1 MNNFKFNNPRL
12 LFLIIPLV
20 ALTIVGFFLMKKE
33 KRYTKKNIA
42 SFVLHLVISV
52 LISVAFADPCYLQS
66 GKETEVYILVDAS
79 ASEKSSVDR
88 LDAAIK
94 NTTSEALKTP
104 NTKVGVIPFAKDAT
118 TLVNLG
124 GSFDSINSVYNN
136 QSFDYTATDLENALL
151 YTAEKF
157 NDDAYKRIVLIS
169 DGCETDG
176 EAINTIET
184 LMEKGIVV
192 DVINLEADFPVE
204 ISLTGINY
212 TDNTYLNREES
223 VEALINATTS
233 SNVIVSL
240 YKDDSLAD
248 SKQVYLSNGLNN
260 VSFELDTSKSGE
272 FEYRVEISEEEGYK
286 FNDTFKENNS
296 RSFVQNVSGDFNIL
310 FLGSAENELTKFVEM
325 ADLPEEA
332 TIDSYI
338 NKNTV
343 PYTLNDLIAYDE
355 IIVSNVDLANLK
367 NYEEFV
373 SNLYTAVSVYGKS
386 VFTFDATYVGDTND
400 PALVLY
406 NDLLPVQYQPDDTRA
421 LVLVIDS
428 SGSMGGNNLTMAL
441 EGAKE
446 IVDKLDVND
455 SIAVVT
461 FETNVTVP
469 VTMTTIRNEENRL
482 EIKDKIDRIT
492 NDGGTNMMNG
502 LDEAYKQIQG
512 VTAEYKDII
521 TLSDGLAGDNIEDLK
536 KYVTSMSFSNISTSF
551 INIGNKEGEELLKV
565 LAKLGNGQYRYV
577 DSELG
582 IKDIMVDTIEQ
593 EVIDTIIEK
602 DSPVIYQMADD
613 PSLEGGVYNNLS
625 NVKGYNY
632 CRMKS
637 GANTVLSVQYIHTNS
652 ENELSVIAIPLY
664 AYWDFG
670 AGKVSSFTS
679 SLDTD
684 WTDDFWSAASGQVF
698 FKNIV
703 NQSLP
708 DRYNKSILNVAFKAN
723 GSTSD
728 IEVTPNVD
736 TKNTKVS
743 VELTS
748 LSDNSSETYDL
759 IYDGSSFNY
768 KLPTPTVG
776 FYNAEVSFYRLNEET
791 SEYDLVEKTNV
802 TYSFDYSSEFNFFDQ
817 SENTLLNQIAS
828 QTGGSI
834 LDENSIHFD
843 ISTNQLSE
851 SSYVSLMYWI
861 LLAAVILYLVDI
873 TIRKS
878 LFKKKA
884 KKDNIPQQPTDNYF

>member
-1 MNNFKFNNPRL
+1 MNNFKFNNPWL

-33 KRYTKKNIA
+33 KRYTKKNIV
-42 SFVLHLVISV
+42 SFALHLVISV
-52 LISVAFADPCYLQS
+52 LISVAFADPCYLES
-66 GKETEVYILVDAS
+66 NKETDVYILVDAS
-79 ASEKSSVDR
+79 ASEKSSIERIDK
-88 LDAAIK
+88 AIK
-94 NTTSEALKTP
+94 NTTAEALKTP
-104 NTKVGVIPFAKDAT
+104 NTKVGVIPFAKEAT
-118 TLVNLG
+118 TMVELG
-124 GSFDSINSVYNN
+124 GSFDTLNNVYNDE
-136 QSFDYTATDLENALL
+136 SFDYTATDLENALL
-151 YTAEKF
+151 FTAEKF
-157 NDDAYKRIVLIS
+157 KPEAYKRIVLIS
-169 DGCETDG
+169 DGRETDG

-192 DVINLEADFPVE
+192 DVINLDADFPVE

-233 SNVIVSL
+233 SNVTISL
-240 YKDDSLAD
+240 YKDNSLVEAKD
-248 SKQVYLSNGLNN
+248 TYLGSGLNT
-260 VSFELDTSKSGE
+260 VSFDLDTSKSGE
-272 FEYRVEISEEEGYK
+272 FKYRVEISEEDGYK

-296 RSFVQNVSGDFNIL
+296 RSFIQNVSGDFNIL
-310 FLGSAENELTKFVEM
+310 FLGSAQNELTKFEDM

-338 NKNTV
+338 NKSSV
-343 PYTLNDLIAYDE
+343 PYTLNDLITYDE
-355 IIVSNVDLANLK
+355 IIISNVDLTSLK
-367 NYEEFV
+367 NYSEFI

-386 VFTFDATYVGDTND
+386 VFTFDATYVGNTND
-400 PALVLY
+400 PSLVLY

-428 SGSMGGNNLTMAL
+428 SGSMGGNNLTMAI

-461 FETNVTVP
+461 FETNVNVP
-469 VTMTTIRNEENRL
+469 VTMTTIRTEENRQ

-492 NDGGTNMMNG
+492 NNGGTNMING

-536 KYVTSMSFSNISTSF
+536 KYVTSMSFSNISISF
-551 INIGNKEGEELLKV
+551 INIGDKEGEELLKT

-602 DSPVIYQMADD
+602 DSPVIYQMAND
-613 PSLEGGVYNNLS
+613 PSLEGGVYNNLE
-625 NVKGYNY
+625 NVEGYNY

-664 AYWDFG
+664 AYWNFG

-684 WTDDFWSAASGQVF
+684 WTDDFWSATSGQIF

-708 DRYNKSILNVAFKAN
+708 DRYNKSILNVDFKAN
-723 GSTSD
+723 GSTSN

-743 VELTS
+743 VKLTS
-748 LSDNSSETYDL
+748 LDNNTNETYDL
-759 IYDGSSFNY
+759 IYDGSSFTY

-776 FYNAEVSFYRLNEET
+776 FYNAEISFYRLNEET

-851 SSYVSLMYWI
+851 SNYVSLMYWI

-878 LFKKKA
+878 LFRKKE
-884 KKDNIPQQPTDNYF
+884 KKGNVPQQPTDNYF

>member
-1 MNNFKFNNPRL
+1 MNNFKFNNPWL

-20 ALTIVGFFLMKKE
+20 AITIVGFFMMKKE
-33 KRYTKKNIA
+33 KRYTKKNII
-42 SFVLHLVISV
+42 SFALHLVISV
-52 LISVAFADPCYLQS
+52 LISVAFADPCYLDIS
-66 GKETEVYILVDAS
+66 KETDVYVLVDAS
-79 ASEKSSVDR
+79 ASEKSSVERIDK
-88 LDAAIK
+88 AIK
-94 NTTSEALKTP
+94 NTITEAMKTP
-104 NTKVGVIPFAKDAT
+104 NTKVGVIPFAKEAT

-124 GSFDSINSVYNN
+124 GSFDSLNNVYNDE
-136 QSFDYTATDLENALL
+136 SFDYTATNLENALL
-151 YTAEKF
+151 YTAEQFKPE
-157 NDDAYKRIVLIS
+157 AYKRIVLIS

-184 LMEKGIVV
+184 LMESGIVV
-192 DVINLEADFPVE
+192 DAINLKADFPVE

-233 SNVIVSL
+233 SNVTLSL
-240 YKDDSLAD
+240 YKGDTLIESRET
-248 SKQVYLSNGLNN
+248 YLGSGLNT
-260 VSFELDTSKSGE
+260 VSFALDTSTSGE
-272 FEYRVEISEEEGYK
+272 FEYKVEITKQEGYT
-286 FNDTFKENNS
+286 FNDTFIENNS

-310 FLGSAENELTKFVEM
+310 FLGSSQNELTKFEEM
-325 ADLPEEA
+325 AGLPEET

-338 NKNTV
+338 SKSSV

-355 IIVSNVDLANLK
+355 IVISNVDLSTLK
-367 NYEEFV
+367 NYAEFV

-386 VFTFDATYVGDTND
+386 LFTFDATYVGNTND
-400 PALVLY
+400 SSLVLY

-446 IVDKLDVND
+446 VVDKLDVND

-461 FETNVTVP
+461 FETNVNVP
-469 VTMTTIRNEENRL
+469 VTMTTIRTEENRQ
-482 EIKDKIDRIT
+482 EIKDKIDRIK
-492 NDGGTNMMNG
+492 NNGGTNMING

-551 INIGNKEGEELLKV
+551 INIGDKEGEELLKT

-582 IKDIMVDTIEQ
+582 LKDIIVDTIEQ
-593 EVIDTIIEK
+593 EVIDTVIEK
-602 DSPVIYQMADD
+602 DSPVIYQLAKD
-613 PSLEGGVYNNLS
+613 PSLEGGVYNNLT
-625 NVKGYNY
+625 NVEGYNY

-679 SLDTD
+679 SLGTD
-684 WTDDFWSAASGQVF
+684 WTDNFWSAASGQTF

-708 DRYNKSILNVAFKAN
+708 SRYNKSILNVDFKAN

-748 LSDNSSETYDL
+748 LNSNEIQSYDL
-759 IYDGSSFNY
+759 IYNGSSFTY

-776 FYNAEVSFYRLNEET
+776 FYEAKISFYKLNADT
-791 SEYDLVEKTNV
+791 NEYDLLETTNI

-817 SENTLLNQIAS
+817 NENTLLNQIAS

-834 LDENSIHFD
+834 LAEDNIRFD
-843 ISTNQLSE
+843 ISNNQLSE
-851 SSYVSLMYWI
+851 SNYVSLMYWI
-861 LLAAVILYLVDI
+861 LLAAVILFLIDI
-873 TIRKS
+873 FVRKS
-878 LFKKKA
+878 IFRKKE
-884 KKDNIPQQPTDNYF
+884 KKDNSSQAPADNYF